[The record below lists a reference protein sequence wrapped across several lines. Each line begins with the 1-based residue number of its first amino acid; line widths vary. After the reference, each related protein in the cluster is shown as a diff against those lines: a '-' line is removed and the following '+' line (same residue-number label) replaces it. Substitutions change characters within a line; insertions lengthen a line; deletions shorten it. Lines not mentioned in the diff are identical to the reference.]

1 MSRRY
6 DGQRAAALALA
17 IAIFGAGGACAQSAT
32 DGPITTASAAAAPP
46 ATATPGPL
54 GPQPIEADDDSADA
68 PLRDGKIH
76 GMVEAGVG
84 TNGYRHGAAVIDA
97 PLPQGGEVV
106 IAVQSDQIQTGR
118 GRRGE
123 N

>member
-1 MSRRY
+1 
-6 DGQRAAALALA
+6 
-17 IAIFGAGGACAQSAT
+17 
-32 DGPITTASAAAAPP
+32 
-46 ATATPGPL
+46 
-54 GPQPIEADDDSADA
+54 
-68 PLRDGKIH
+68 
-76 GMVEAGVG
+76 MVEAGVG